1 MPTVVEII
9 KRWNPEIEKYLER
22 KFDCYYQYEDDNVV
36 AESVHVRITVIHKYT
51 HYTVGK
57 VIKFH
62 SKSTQIP
69 VLEKLLSELT
79 PVVTKVIGYPIF
91 PLNFNDLLS
100 VADSDSPYDWEF
112 GVLNRY
118 LLWKDRSTNTC
129 KDGHY
134 FDCMCHS
141 FDASHNLNDN
151 L

>member
-36 AESVHVRITVIHKYT
+36 AKSVHVRITVIHKYT
-51 HYTVGK
+51 RYTVGK

-62 SKSTQIP
+62 SKSKQIP
-69 VLEKLLSELT
+69 VLENLLSELT

-100 VADSDSPYDWEF
+100 VADSNSPYDWAF
-112 GVLNRY
+112 GELNRY

-141 FDASHNLNDN
+141 FVTSHNLSDN